1 MEYSC
6 ALSNM
11 TDCVIVK
18 KKEEERKEMQNASS
32 MTSGINYIISRSIER
47 EYTVND
53 EAYVR

>member
-1 MEYSC
+1 MRVFEYDRLC
-6 ALSNM
+6 HR
-11 TDCVIVK
+11 K

-47 EYTVND
+47 EYTVYD